1 MLRRIGGLS
10 GLFVLLTLG
19 WYLVFPFITGC
30 DLNTTGPERQECE
43 ELITPVLSFF
53 CALPPLIIA
62 VLVFASTHGLKSN
75 VMVESPR
82 VDEEGKMHLPAGVQT
97 VEESIKQTQL
107 AQSGLKLGVVL
118 VVGSY
123 LLIILAGVLLI
134 LLAVLCG
141 MSMGNSCG
149 DDGFES
155 LVSWM
160 SVGSLGIKLGL
171 VVFVL
176 SAVAK
181 LVIEFQLEAGGVSV
195 ETKPAALVETMV
207 KAPCP
212 ACGTK
217 LRFPVEHQGQVQCP
231 KCSTLFTVGTD

>member
-1 MLRRIGGLS
+1 
-10 GLFVLLTLG
+10 
-19 WYLVFPFITGC
+19 
-30 DLNTTGPERQECE
+30 
-43 ELITPVLSFF
+43 
-53 CALPPLIIA
+53 
-62 VLVFASTHGLKSN
+62 
-75 VMVESPR
+75 MVESPR
-82 VDEEGKMHLPAGVQT
+82 LDEEGKMHLPAGVQT

-141 MSMGNSCG
+141 MSMGSSCG

-160 SVGSLGIKLGL
+160 SVGSVGIKLGL

-195 ETKPAALVETMV
+195 ETKPAALAETMV
-207 KAPCP
+207 KAPFVP
-212 ACGTK
+212 GVQQNYDSQLNTK
-217 LRFPVEHQGQVQCP
+217 VEVQCP